1 MPTVPDEVGTGAR
14 AGSRRFKFDPD
25 RADTGDTVQ
34 TTDAR
39 PKPVGSAESR
49 DGKPR
54 AAAKAKRVPAKR
66 VRAKAARASE
76 TATGPPKE
84 DAYEDGWYRVLWRQ
98 ALAAEARKSPA
109 G

>member
-1 MPTVPDEVGTGAR
+1 M
-14 AGSRRFKFDPD
+14 
-25 RADTGDTVQ
+25 Q
-34 TTDAR
+34 TTDTLFKR
-39 PKPVGSAESR
+39 SGSVVKR
-49 DGKPR
+49 DSKPR
-54 AAAKAKRVPAKR
+54 AATKAKRVPAKR